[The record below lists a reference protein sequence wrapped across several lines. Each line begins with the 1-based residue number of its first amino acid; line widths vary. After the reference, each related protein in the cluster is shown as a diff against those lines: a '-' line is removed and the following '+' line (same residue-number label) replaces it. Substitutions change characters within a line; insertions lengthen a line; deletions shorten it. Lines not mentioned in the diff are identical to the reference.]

1 MIAMDVTGY
10 LRDRLGNSFAN
21 RFGADEIEAHTRDGL
36 RDYARITGAFIRQAE
51 LAVNRDGLLQL
62 PDDALRAVEI
72 RTAAGD
78 KLEFSSYR
86 NLVPRYGAAW
96 FRETAREAIFAV
108 TDFDEFNLVRLVP
121 QPPEGTLFHVVIL
134 TADGETDERIT
145 AAVAEYVA
153 ALLMLRE
160 SDNSAMPH
168 YNNFLK
174 LAGPVGNSTRLPG
187 SQRGGTWF

>member
-1 MIAMDVTGY
+1 M
-10 LRDRLGNSFAN
+10 
-21 RFGADEIEAHTRDGL
+21 
-36 RDYARITGAFIRQAE
+36 
-51 LAVNRDGLLQL
+51 
-62 PDDALRAVEI
+62 
-72 RTAAGD
+72 
-78 KLEFSSYR
+78 
-86 NLVPRYGAAW
+86 PRYGAAW

-121 QPPEGTLFHVVIL
+121 RPPESTLFYVVIL
-134 TADGETDERIT
+134 TADGETDERIA
-145 AAVAEYVA
+145 AAVSEYVA

-160 SDNSAMPH
+160 SDNSAMTH